1 MLVPPRVRSV
11 REQHERCQRE
21 GAPLQAERRARA
33 ETWFGHRGATGAEGE
48 GPFAQ
53 KEKVSD
59 ARTHLLRMD
68 SIRSRMYRTPPSWVA
83 IGGAILASL
92 LCSCG
97 SSSDTTGAGGHGG
110 AAAGGAGGSAAGGAG
125 SATGAGGGGA
135 GGAASG
141 GAGGGTDAGAGGSGG
156 SGGGAGG
163 SGGAHDGGAGAG
175 GQGGAS
181 TFALS
186 SPTLADGAMFPVDA
200 TCETTKSSSQ
210 MPGLM
215 WTGAPAGTMS
225 FAMVFVDTSL
235 IDMTPPNA
243 NGFHSAMWNIPGTVS
258 MLPMGLP
265 AGSPP
270 AGVTGL
276 ETVQQKKAPSGMAWL
291 GPCPNFPSTTETR
304 TDNYAFELYALSQA
318 SLPANTSSMTIQQIR
333 QAILALPPLG
343 KAVLTGKSN
352 AAAATLK

>member
-1 MLVPPRVRSV
+1 MRRS
-11 REQHERCQRE
+11 
-21 GAPLQAERRARA
+21 A
-33 ETWFGHRGATGAEGE
+33 
-48 GPFAQ
+48 
-53 KEKVSD
+53 
-59 ARTHLLRMD
+59 
-68 SIRSRMYRTPPSWVA
+68 PSWVA
-83 IGGAILASL
+83 IGGALLTSL

-97 SSSDTTGAGGHGG
+97 SGSDSTGAGGHGG
-110 AAAGGAGGSAAGGAG
+110 SAAGGAGGSAAGGAG
-125 SATGAGGGGA
+125 GAAGAGGGGGA
-135 GGAASG
+135 GGAAGSG
-141 GAGGGTDAGAGGSGG
+141 GAGGGGVDAGAGGSAG

-186 SPTLADGAMFPVDA
+186 SPTLADGAMFPADA

-243 NGFHSAMWNIPGTVS
+243 NGFHSAMWNIPATVS

-270 AGVTGL
+270 AGVAGL
-276 ETVQQKKAPSGMAWL
+276 DTVQQKKAPSGMAWL

-318 SLPANTSSMTIQQIR
+318 SLPANTSSMSIQQIR
-333 QAILALPPLG
+333 AAILALPPLG

-352 AAAATLK
+352 AAGATLK